1 MLRRFFGS
9 FAFIAVAGSL
19 ALAGC
24 ATTGAVSDSDE
35 EVAAATE
42 AASDSARGPHGP
54 GKHHGPPRGH
64 ELLVVALSELDL
76 TAEQRKTIEG
86 ALDAMGEKDHAAMA
100 AMGKVLASGV
110 RAGKIDAAAVKAK
123 AAELEQQAE
132 GRRAAVGKALD
143 TLHATLT
150 PAQREA
156 LVAKVE
162 EHMQSHPPPFGRP
175 NDEGKGRGPEGEE
188 RGPEGHGR
196 GPGRMGHG
204 PHGPLGFLLHDL
216 ELSDE
221 QREKIHAGLE
231 AARPDKPT
239 REEMEK
245 KHGEMLARQKA
256 VLESFRG
263 AKFDGAAALPDKPAG
278 EPPVV
283 HLVEALDVI
292 VPVLDADQREALA
305 KRLEEGPPRMGM
317 GGGKHGRHGGPEG
330 GPQR

>member
-9 FAFIAVAGSL
+9 FALIAVAGCL

-35 EVAAATE
+35 EVAAASE

-54 GKHHGPPRGH
+54 GMHHGPPRGH
-64 ELLVVALSELDL
+64 ELLVVALHELDL

-110 RAGKIDAAAVKAK
+110 RAGKIDEAAVKAK

-162 EHMQSHPPPFGRP
+162 EHMQNRPPPPFAGP
-175 NDEGKGRGPEGEE
+175 NGEGRGPEGKGPEGE
-188 RGPEGHGR
+188 GRGPERGGHGA
-196 GPGRMGHG
+196 HG

-231 AARPDKPT
+231 AARPDKPA

-245 KHGEMLARQKA
+245 RHEEMLARQKA
-256 VLESFRG
+256 VLASFRG
-263 AKFDGAAALPDKPAG
+263 EKFDGAAALPDKPAG

-283 HLVEALDVI
+283 HLVKALDVI

-305 KRLEEGPPRMGM
+305 KRLEEGPPRMGK
-317 GGGKHGRHGGPEG
+317 GGWKHGRHGGPEG